1 MLFFFL
7 IKGQGG
13 GLNRAQDTN
22 YMYREKKREKFV
34 FISHLPLKMQRNLR
48 MKKELQMFVQ
58 SPPHG
63 VSCWTNDED
72 NMTQLTARKDVA
84 IS

>member
-1 MLFFFL
+1 
-7 IKGQGG
+7 
-13 GLNRAQDTN
+13 
-22 YMYREKKREKFV
+22 
-34 FISHLPLKMQRNLR
+34 

-72 NMTQLTARKDVA
+72 NMTQLTARKDMQTYLNLIQGLRDCMHVTNLSSSFYD
-84 IS
+84 IYDIEHTL

>member
-1 MLFFFL
+1 
-7 IKGQGG
+7 
-13 GLNRAQDTN
+13 
-22 YMYREKKREKFV
+22 
-34 FISHLPLKMQRNLR
+34 
-48 MKKELQMFVQ
+48 MFVQ

-72 NMTQLTARKDVA
+72 NMTQLTARKDVD

>member
-1 MLFFFL
+1 MGVS
-7 IKGQGG
+7 IGHKIQ
-13 GLNRAQDTN
+13 TTC
-22 YMYREKKREKFV
+22 EKKREKLV
-34 FISHLPLKMQRNLR
+34 FISHSLPLKMQRNLR

-72 NMTQLTARKDVA
+72 NMTQLTARKDVD

>member
-1 MLFFFL
+1 MKKDGAGVS
-7 IKGQGG
+7 IGHKMQ
-13 GLNRAQDTN
+13 T
-22 YMYREKKREKFV
+22 REKKREKFV
-34 FISHLPLKMQRNLR
+34 FWLFNSHSMLLKMQRNLR

-72 NMTQLTARKDVA
+72 NMTQLTARKDM
-84 IS
+84 